1 MVTLQTLKLFLRISY
16 TIDLRLSYLIFIY
29 CGKLFSSQKVEEY
42 NESMGIPKLH
52 LPTEDNDF
60 INNPYKIMS
69 EFRETTPV
77 FWDEING
84 LYFFTRYEDVR
95 TIQSTKM
102 FGTTFNHIEGFE
114 KELEGTDIPLTFVGY
129 KRSDKYA
136 TYDNFWK
143 SEKFSL
149 LNLEGQLHKELR
161 GLVAKAFLPR
171 SVQQLVPYMEM
182 KSGELFNKYQGAE
195 FDMLKDYAQPYSV
208 SIIGKLLGVPES
220 DHLKFLDWS
229 HKIVKMYDFEVTEKD
244 ANNAEEAAKEFIEYT
259 QDLLDKRRK
268 QPEDDMITRL
278 SQVSEDNN
286 YLTDDQIICTVILL
300 LNAGHEATVNTLGNG
315 LHALLSLN
323 KSFDQIMN
331 VSEDFN
337 DVVEELIRYDSP
349 LQFFQRYALEDVE
362 IGGHNIRKGSKVAIL
377 LGSANRDPR
386 VFENPD
392 QINFKRE
399 MKDHS
404 SWGGGIH
411 FCIGTHLAKL
421 ELGVSFNHILEKQFN
436 LIEEPSRTGAFGI
449 RGFKKLLVSA

>member
-16 TIDLRLSYLIFIY
+16 TIGLRLSYFFFIY
-29 CGKLFSSQKVEEY
+29 CAKLFSSQKVEEY

-52 LPTEDNDF
+52 LPTENNDF
-60 INNPYKIMS
+60 IKNPYKTMG
-69 EFRETTPV
+69 EFREATPV

-95 TIQSTKM
+95 AIQSTKM

-129 KRSDKYA
+129 KRSDKYV

-143 SEKFSL
+143 SEEFSL

-229 HKIVKMYDFEVTEKD
+229 HKIVKMYDFEVNEKD

-323 KSFDQIMN
+323 KSFDQIRN
-331 VSEDFN
+331 ETKDIN

-362 IGGHNIRKGSKVAIL
+362 IGGYNIRKGSKVAIL

>member
-129 KRSDKYA
+129 KRSDKYV

-143 SEKFSL
+143 SEEFSL

-182 KSGELFNKYQGAE
+182 KSGDLFNKYQGAE

-229 HKIVKMYDFEVTEKD
+229 HKIVKMYDFEVNEKD

-323 KSFDQIMN
+323 KSFDQIKN
-331 VSEDFN
+331 ETEDIN

>member
-60 INNPYKIMS
+60 INNPYKTMG

-95 TIQSTKM
+95 AIQSTKM

-114 KELEGTDIPLTFVGY
+114 KELEDTDIPLTFVGY

-229 HKIVKMYDFEVTEKD
+229 HKIVKIYDFEVTEKD

-323 KSFDQIMN
+323 KSFDQIKN
-331 VSEDFN
+331 ETEDIN